1 MGSWVRRATSSVAL
15 FACACAC
22 ACACAACGS
31 KPPPEPVG
39 VSRVDTPEPKAGAP
53 IDFAFDSLDAR
64 AVSSVAT
71 RGKVT
76 VLAFVA
82 TYDLG
87 SQAQVNYLVAMAKH
101 DGERVN
107 YALVALDQHSER
119 ELVEV
124 YRKNLDVTFPVA
136 LADAE
141 TIAGGGPFGDV
152 HRIPAVVVLDR
163 KGQMAWKKTGLAKA
177 DEIRAAMRRL

>member
-1 MGSWVRRATSSVAL
+1 MSSSRTRTTSSWARRATSSLAAL
-15 FACACAC
+15 LL
-22 ACACAACGS
+22 AACGT
-31 KPPPEPVG
+31 KAPPEPVG
-39 VSRVDTPEPKAGAP
+39 FSRVEISEPLPDAP
-53 IDFAFDSLDAR
+53 IDFVFDSLDAR
-64 AVSSVAT
+64 SVSSRAS

-76 VLAFVA
+76 VVAFVT

-107 YALVALDQHSER
+107 YMLVALEAKSER

-124 YRKNLDVTFPVA
+124 YRKNLGVTFPVA
-136 LADAE
+136 LADDT

-152 HRIPAVVVLDR
+152 HRIPTVVVLDPTG
-163 KGQMAWKKTGLAKA
+163 KIVFKKTGLSKA
-177 DEIRAAMRRL
+177 DEIRAAMRGM